1 MWESKLFFFHKK
13 NANQNQNKILC
24 FTLLS
29 YFGSM
34 YTSEKFAD
42 GKVSNDDGESTE
54 YSNPSDQDQNP
65 DLDLIHNQRH
75 R

>member
-1 MWESKLFFFHKK
+1 MDDSFTFVILFW
-13 NANQNQNKILC
+13 L
-24 FTLLS
+24 
-29 YFGSM
+29 

-42 GKVSNDDGESTE
+42 GKVSNGDGESTE

>member
-1 MWESKLFFFHKK
+1 MFYFCYL
-13 NANQNQNKILC
+13 ILA
-24 FTLLS
+24 LLQKS
-29 YFGSM
+29 LPTERFQM
-34 YTSEKFAD
+34 MT
-42 GKVSNDDGESTE
+42 GESTE

>member
-1 MWESKLFFFHKK
+1 MFYFVIFFW
-13 NANQNQNKILC
+13 L
-24 FTLLS
+24 
-29 YFGSM
+29 

-42 GKVSNDDGESTE
+42 GKVSNGDGESTE